1 MSSDAKT
8 TFDPTENESV
18 GDKLGYEKT
27 AKNVSHGNII

>member
-18 GDKLGYEKT
+18 GDKLMGTLSEP
-27 AKNVSHGNII
+27 VQRR